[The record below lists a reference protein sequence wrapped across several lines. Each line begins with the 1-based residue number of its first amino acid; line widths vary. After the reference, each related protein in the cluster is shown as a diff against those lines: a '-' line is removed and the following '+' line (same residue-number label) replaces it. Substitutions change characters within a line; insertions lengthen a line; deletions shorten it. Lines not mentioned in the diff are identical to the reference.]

1 MKTLTNILALIILP
15 LFLHA
20 QMVINANINL
30 AQGAVMHSTID
41 VVINSGNLHLGPGST
56 LSLGDNQTLTVNNGG
71 TISLKGNN
79 TAKATVTSTG
89 FFVFYINGGGTISA
103 NHAKF
108 EKISGSGLTIQ
119 QGGIIDPVHSLNNS
133 VFSNGA
139 AGSTFLT
146 INNNQVLTIDNV
158 AFIAAPGNELFNVAK
173 TLDIGMVTF
182 ANYSGNFAGE
192 AFENDAYNRIEWGGM
207 PSQLYLEDLII
218 SMGLDTCFAATQ
230 TITLAGNGTT
240 FTVQAGGSALLVAG
254 YNVLLLPGML
264 VQNGGYLHAYI
275 DTGGIYCSN
284 ARTMI
289 SSQDHTP
296 LNEINLPELF
306 IGKSDFRIY
315 PNPTT
320 GWFTLETSA
329 ANTFTHARVDI
340 HNAMGALIHK
350 IELPGGRQ
358 FEFNLVNYPKGV
370 YIIRIIENDVM
381 FTGKVIRQ

>member
-15 LFLHA
+15 LYLQA

-41 VVINSGNLHLGPGST
+41 VVINSGTLHLGPGST

-71 TISLKGNN
+71 FISLKGNN
-79 TAKATVTSTG
+79 TAKATVISTG
-89 FFVFYINGGGTISA
+89 FFAFYINSGGTISA
-103 NHAKF
+103 NHASF
-108 EKISGSGLTIQ
+108 ERMSGSGLTIQ
-119 QGGIIDPVHSLNNS
+119 QGGIIDPAHSLNNS

-146 INNNQVLTIDNV
+146 VNNNQVLTIDNV
-158 AFIAAPGNELFNVAK
+158 AFIATPGNEIFNVTK

-182 ANYSGNFAGE
+182 TNYTGNFAGE
-192 AFENDAYNRIEWGGM
+192 VFENDPYNRIEWGGM
-207 PSQLYLEDLII
+207 PPQLYLEELMI
-218 SMGLDTCFAATQ
+218 SIGLDTCFAATQ
-230 TITLAGNGTT
+230 TITVAGNGTT

-264 VQNGGYLHAYI
+264 VQTGGHLHAYI

-296 LNEINLPELF
+296 LNEINLQELF

-320 GWFTLETSA
+320 GWFTLETNT
-329 ANTFTHARVDI
+329 ANTFMHARVDI
-340 HNAMGALIHK
+340 YNAMGALIQK
-350 IELPGGRQ
+350 TELLGGRQ
-358 FEFNLVNYPKGV
+358 FKFNLGNYPKGV
-370 YIIRIIENDVM
+370 YIICVIEKDVM